1 MKNIYKLISAFT
13 ILVLFT
19 ACNGTKM
26 CVAPQ
31 ADLPAYYDGGFR
43 DSLSMADL
51 EWWQFYGDSTLCGFI
66 RKALDNNK
74 DILMAS
80 KRVEESRLL
89 LSSGKKDMLPQISA
103 NIYANHESNDYDGNN
118 ASVDPEL
125 GVKFTMSWEADL
137 WKRLSWN
144 NRKNEAQ
151 YIASIEDKRA
161 MDMIVVAEVAETYFR
176 LLALDS
182 ELDIVRQTLV
192 TRGESLHQAKIRF
205 EGGLTSEMVYRQA
218 QVEYTST
225 ASLIP
230 ALEEKIALMENSLLL
245 LMGEPAGQKIER
257 QKTMLTEVVVGQ
269 RKIGVP
275 SDLLTRRPDL
285 RAAEMRLRAS
295 LADVG
300 ITYADRFPR
309 FTINLT
315 GGVENDRLANL
326 IRSPFSY
333 VIGALTGPVFDFG
346 KRKKKYEA
354 SIAAYDRARIGYEKS
369 VLTAFKE
376 VNDAKISYNSAR
388 ETAQLKTELK
398 NAAMEYVKLAKIQY
412 AGGTSLYLDVLDAQ
426 RRYFDAQ
433 IALSNTVR
441 DEYLSLVR
449 LYKSL
454 GGGCSLSALSRES
467 SPSSL

>member
-1 MKNIYKLISAFT
+1 
-13 ILVLFT
+13 
-19 ACNGTKM
+19 
-26 CVAPQ
+26 
-31 ADLPAYYDGGFR
+31 
-43 DSLSMADL
+43 
-51 EWWQFYGDSTLCGFI
+51 
-66 RKALDNNK
+66 
-74 DILMAS
+74 
-80 KRVEESRLL
+80 
-89 LSSGKKDMLPQISA
+89 
-103 NIYANHESNDYDGNN
+103 
-118 ASVDPEL
+118 
-125 GVKFTMSWEADL
+125 
-137 WKRLSWN
+137 
-144 NRKNEAQ
+144 
-151 YIASIEDKRA
+151 
-161 MDMIVVAEVAETYFR
+161 
-176 LLALDS
+176 
-182 ELDIVRQTLV
+182 
-192 TRGESLHQAKIRF
+192 
-205 EGGLTSEMVYRQA
+205 
-218 QVEYTST
+218 
-225 ASLIP
+225 
-230 ALEEKIALMENSLLL
+230 MENSLLL

-333 VIGALTGPVFDFG
+333 VIGSLMGPVFDFG

-388 ETAQLKTELK
+388 ETAQLKTELR

-454 GGGCSLSALSRES
+454 GGGCSISAISRES
-467 SPSSL
+467 SQSSL